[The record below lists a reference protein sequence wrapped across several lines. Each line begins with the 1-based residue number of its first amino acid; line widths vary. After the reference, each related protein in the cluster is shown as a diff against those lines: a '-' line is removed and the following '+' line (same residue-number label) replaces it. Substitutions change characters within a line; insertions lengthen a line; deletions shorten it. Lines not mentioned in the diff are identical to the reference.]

1 MSGLLF
7 WNHSFWVNAF
17 IMAHSSLLVERIY
30 RLSNALESGLYERQH
45 TIRLCLLAALCGESV
60 FLLGPPGIAKSLI
73 ARRIKLAFSH
83 ARAFD
88 YLMTRFSTPEEVFGP
103 LSLQALKEDG
113 RYERLT
119 KGYLPEAEIVFLD
132 EIWKAG
138 PAILNTLLTAINER
152 RFRNGDKEQA
162 LPMRL
167 LITASNELP
176 DAESG
181 LEALYDR
188 MLIRLWLHKVKDK
201 SNFHA
206 LLTHPAEPGGQSIPE
221 SVKISDEEYRSWQSQ
236 IDQVSLSSE
245 CFELIYQLRQRLDA
259 LTDAPYVSDRRWK
272 KALRLLQ
279 ACAFFSDRQ
288 AIAPVDIIL
297 LTECLWHDP
306 DSLSLIEQQV
316 EGVILEHGYQQQ
328 AMLLKIQEIIRQKI
342 EHRHRHSASE
352 SITVDAKK
360 GLMARRPVYSLP
372 EALNDK
378 TLVLVLQTPLVLQ
391 DIQVTHIAVERDT
404 LQQWLVKG
412 GVLKARLNNIGF
424 AQPLEARIN
433 EQQQLEVLDISRR
446 ASLLARESRLST
458 EELPS
463 ELNEA
468 LIGVERQFNQQRS
481 RFSEHQSC
489 LFITKDWVAKIEA
502 SLLEVSQQLQLA
514 RQG

>member
-1 MSGLLF
+1 
-7 WNHSFWVNAF
+7 
-17 IMAHSSLLVERIY
+17 MAHTSLLVERIY

-152 RFRNGDKEQA
+152 RFRNGDSEQS

-176 DAESG
+176 DADSG

-188 MLIRLWLHKVKDK
+188 MLIRLWLHRVKGK
-201 SNFHA
+201 TNFHA
-206 LLTHPAEPGGQSIPE
+206 LLTLPREADKQSMPE
-221 SVKISDEEYRSWQSQ
+221 AVKISDDEYQTWQSQ
-236 IDQVSLSSE
+236 IDQITLSSE
-245 CFELIYQLRQRLDA
+245 CFELIYLLRQRLDA
-259 LTDAPYVSDRRWK
+259 LPNAPYVSDRRWK

-279 ACAFFSDRQ
+279 ACAFFSDRS

-297 LTECLWHDP
+297 LTDCLWHDP
-306 DSLSLIEQQV
+306 DSLNLVTQQV
-316 EGVILEHGYQQQ
+316 EAVILEQGYQQQ
-328 AMLLKIQEIIRQKI
+328 IMLLKIQEINQKKI
-342 EHRHRHSASE
+342 DLRHQHQIIQALTLPTHRG
-352 SITVDAKK
+352 I
-360 GLMARRPVYSLP
+360 MARKLIYSLP
-372 EALNDK
+372 ETLTEK
-378 TLVLVLQTPLVLQ
+378 TLILVLQTPLVLNE
-391 DIQVTHIAVERDT
+391 ILVTHLAIERAD
-404 LQQWLVKG
+404 LQQWLTKR
-412 GVLKARLNNIGF
+412 GVLKAKLNNIGF
-424 AQPLEARIN
+424 AQPVEAQIN
-433 EQQQLEVLDISRR
+433 DRHQLEILDISRQS
-446 ASLLARESRLST
+446 SLLAQDDALATRET
-458 EELPS
+458 TPEL
-463 ELNEA
+463 EEA
-468 LIGVERQFNQQRS
+468 LAEVERQFIQQRN
-481 RFSEHQSC
+481 RFNEHQSC
-489 LFITKDWVAKIEA
+489 LFITKEWVAKIES
-502 SLLEVSQQLQLA
+502 SLLAVSQQIQQA